1 MMMEIEEKYMRRCI
15 ELAQNGCCYAAPNPL
30 VGAVLVCNG
39 RIIGEGYHARCGEAH
54 AEVNAIRSVRE
65 TLLLRSA
72 TLYVSLEPCSH
83 YGKTPPCAD
92 LIIEKQI
99 PRVVVGCLDPFIKV
113 AGRGIEK
120 LRAAGVEVV
129 TGLLEKEC
137 KALIGRFLTFHL
149 QERPYITLKW
159 AQSSDG
165 FIDRLRT
172 GGEPLHLSSPLTL
185 MRVHRLRAEHS
196 AILVGSRTALLDNPS
211 LNVRHWSGP
220 QPVRLVIDRQGTLPR
235 QLHLFDG
242 QQRTLVL
249 TDRCTPHQL
258 PPRQTRPGEGRCPV
272 EYAAECHTLDFSAPL
287 PPQIAALLHREG
299 LQSLLVEGGRY
310 TLQSFIDLG
319 LWDEAWVEE
328 APLIIGQGVAA
339 PSLKE
344 YKSVETEQHF
354 GHIIRHYRK

>member
-1 MMMEIEEKYMRRCI
+1 MEIEEKYMRRCI
-15 ELAQNGCCYAAPNPL
+15 ELAQNGCCYAAPNPM
-30 VGAVLVCNG
+30 VGAVIVSNG

-65 TLLLRSA
+65 PHLLRSA

-120 LRAAGVEVV
+120 LRAAGVEVA
-129 TGLLEKEC
+129 TGVLEEEC
-137 KALIGRFLTFHL
+137 KALINRFLTFH
-149 QERPYITLKW
+149 QQQRPYITLKW

-196 AILVGSRTALLDNPS
+196 AILVGRGTALLDNPS

-220 QPVRLVIDRQGTLPR
+220 QPVRIVIDRQGKL
-235 QLHLFDG
+235 QQQHLHLFDG
-242 QQRTLVL
+242 SQRTLLL
-249 TDRCTPHQL
+249 TETPGTL
-258 PPRQTRPGEGRCPV
+258 PV
-272 EYAAECHTLDFSAPL
+272 EYRILDFSSPL
-287 PPQIAALLHREG
+287 PPQIATLLHNEG
-299 LQSLLVEGGRY
+299 LQSLLVEGGSY
-310 TLQSFIDLG
+310 TLQSFIDAG
-319 LWDEAWVEE
+319 LWDEAFVEE
-328 APLIIGQGVAA
+328 APLVIGQGVTA
-339 PSLKE
+339 PTLKE
-344 YKSVETEQHF
+344 LKSVEVEQHF
-354 GHIIRHYRK
+354 GHLFRHYRK

>member
-1 MMMEIEEKYMRRCI
+1 MEIEEKYMRRCI
-15 ELAQNGCCYAAPNPL
+15 ELAQNGCCYAAPNPM
-30 VGAVLVCNG
+30 VGAVIVSNG

-65 TLLLRSA
+65 PHLLRSA

-120 LRAAGVEVV
+120 LRAAGVEVA
-129 TGLLEKEC
+129 TGVLEEEC
-137 KALIGRFLTFHL
+137 KALINRFLTFH
-149 QERPYITLKW
+149 QQQRPYITLKW

-196 AILVGSRTALLDNPS
+196 AILVGRGTALLDNPS
-211 LNVRHWSGP
+211 LNVRYWSGP
-220 QPVRLVIDRQGTLPR
+220 QPVRIVIDRQGKL
-235 QLHLFDG
+235 QQQHLHLFDG
-242 QQRTLVL
+242 SQRTLLL
-249 TDRCTPHQL
+249 TETPGTL
-258 PPRQTRPGEGRCPV
+258 PV
-272 EYAAECHTLDFSAPL
+272 EYRILDFSSPL
-287 PPQIAALLHREG
+287 PPQIATLLHNEG
-299 LQSLLVEGGRY
+299 LQSLLVEGGSY
-310 TLQSFIDLG
+310 TLQSFINAG
-319 LWDEAWVEE
+319 LWDEAFVEE
-328 APLIIGQGVAA
+328 APLVIGQGVTA
-339 PSLKE
+339 PTLKE
-344 YKSVETEQHF
+344 LKSVEVEQHF
-354 GHIIRHYRK
+354 GHLFRHYRK

>member
-1 MMMEIEEKYMRRCI
+1 MEIEEKYMRRCI
-15 ELAQNGCCYAAPNPL
+15 ELAQNGCCYAAPNPM
-30 VGAVLVCNG
+30 VGAVIVSNG

-65 TLLLRSA
+65 PHLLRSA

-120 LRAAGVEVV
+120 LRAAGVEVA
-129 TGLLEKEC
+129 TGVLEEEC
-137 KALIGRFLTFHL
+137 KALINRFLTFH
-149 QERPYITLKW
+149 QQQRPYITLKW

-196 AILVGSRTALLDNPS
+196 AILVGRGTALLDNPS

-220 QPVRLVIDRQGTLPR
+220 QPVRIVIDRQGKL
-235 QLHLFDG
+235 QQQHLHLFDG
-242 QQRTLVL
+242 SQRTLLL
-249 TDRCTPHQL
+249 TETPGTL
-258 PPRQTRPGEGRCPV
+258 PV
-272 EYAAECHTLDFSAPL
+272 EYRILDFSSPL
-287 PPQIAALLHREG
+287 PPQIATLLHHEG
-299 LQSLLVEGGRY
+299 LQSLLVEGGSY
-310 TLQSFIDLG
+310 TLQSFIDAG
-319 LWDEAWVEE
+319 LWDEAFVEE
-328 APLIIGQGVAA
+328 APLVIGQGVTA
-339 PSLKE
+339 PTLKE
-344 YKSVETEQHF
+344 LKSVEVEQHF
-354 GHIIRHYRK
+354 GHLFRHYRK

>member
-1 MMMEIEEKYMRRCI
+1 MEIEEKYMRRCI
-15 ELAQNGCCYAAPNPL
+15 ELAQNGCCYAAPNPM
-30 VGAVLVCNG
+30 VGAVIVSNG

-65 TLLLRSA
+65 PHLLRSA

-120 LRAAGVEVV
+120 LRAAGVEVA
-129 TGLLEKEC
+129 TGVLEEEC
-137 KALIGRFLTFHL
+137 KALINRFLTFH
-149 QERPYITLKW
+149 QQQRPYITLKW

-196 AILVGSRTALLDNPS
+196 AILVGRGTALLDNPS

-220 QPVRLVIDRQGTLPR
+220 QPVRIVIDRQGKL
-235 QLHLFDG
+235 QQQHLHLFDG
-242 QQRTLVL
+242 SQRTLLL
-249 TDRCTPHQL
+249 TETPGTL
-258 PPRQTRPGEGRCPV
+258 PV
-272 EYAAECHTLDFSAPL
+272 EYRILDFSSPL
-287 PPQIAALLHREG
+287 PPQIATLLHNEG
-299 LQSLLVEGGRY
+299 LQSLLVEGGSY
-310 TLQSFIDLG
+310 TLQSFIDAG
-319 LWDEAWVEE
+319 LWDEAFVEE
-328 APLIIGQGVAA
+328 APLVIGQGVTA
-339 PSLKE
+339 PTLKE
-344 YKSVETEQHF
+344 LKSVEVEQHF
-354 GHIIRHYRK
+354 GHLFRHYKK

>member
-1 MMMEIEEKYMRRCI
+1 MEIEEKYMRRCI
-15 ELAQNGCCYAAPNPL
+15 ELAQNGCCYAAPNPM
-30 VGAVLVCNG
+30 VGAVIVSNG

-65 TLLLRSA
+65 PHLLRSA

-120 LRAAGVEVV
+120 LRAAGVEVA
-129 TGLLEKEC
+129 TGVLEEEC
-137 KALIGRFLTFHL
+137 KALINRFLTFH
-149 QERPYITLKW
+149 QQQRPYITLKW

-196 AILVGSRTALLDNPS
+196 AILVGRGTALLDNPS

-220 QPVRLVIDRQGTLPR
+220 QPVRIVIDRQGKL
-235 QLHLFDG
+235 QQQHLHLFDG
-242 QQRTLVL
+242 SQRTLLL
-249 TDRCTPHQL
+249 TETPGTL
-258 PPRQTRPGEGRCPV
+258 PV
-272 EYAAECHTLDFSAPL
+272 EYRILDFSSPL
-287 PPQIAALLHREG
+287 PPQIATLLHQEG
-299 LQSLLVEGGRY
+299 LQSLLVEGGSY
-310 TLQSFIDLG
+310 TLQSFIDAG
-319 LWDEAWVEE
+319 HWDEAFVEE
-328 APLIIGQGVAA
+328 APLVIGQGVTA
-339 PSLKE
+339 PTLKE
-344 YKSVETEQHF
+344 LKSVEVEQHF
-354 GHIIRHYRK
+354 GHLFRHYRK

>member
-1 MMMEIEEKYMRRCI
+1 MEIEEKYMRRCI
-15 ELAQNGCCYAAPNPL
+15 ELAQNGCCYAAPNPM
-30 VGAVLVCNG
+30 VGAVIVSNG

-65 TLLLRSA
+65 PHLLRSA

-83 YGKTPPCAD
+83 YGKTPPCAN

-120 LRAAGVEVV
+120 LRAAGVEVA
-129 TGLLEKEC
+129 TGVLEEEC
-137 KALIGRFLTFHL
+137 KALINRFLTFH
-149 QERPYITLKW
+149 QQQRPYITLKW

-196 AILVGSRTALLDNPS
+196 AILVGRGTALLDNPS

-220 QPVRLVIDRQGTLPR
+220 QPVRIVIDRQGKL
-235 QLHLFDG
+235 QQQHLHLFDG
-242 QQRTLVL
+242 SQRTLLL
-249 TDRCTPHQL
+249 TETPGTL
-258 PPRQTRPGEGRCPV
+258 PV
-272 EYAAECHTLDFSAPL
+272 EYRILDFSSPL
-287 PPQIAALLHREG
+287 PPQIATLLHHEG
-299 LQSLLVEGGRY
+299 LQSLLVEGGSY
-310 TLQSFIDLG
+310 TLQSFIDAG
-319 LWDEAWVEE
+319 LWDEAFVEE
-328 APLIIGQGVAA
+328 APLVIGQGVTA
-339 PSLKE
+339 PTLKE
-344 YKSVETEQHF
+344 LKSVEVEQHF
-354 GHIIRHYRK
+354 GHLFRHYRK

>member
-1 MMMEIEEKYMRRCI
+1 MEIEEKYMRRCI
-15 ELAQNGCCYAAPNPL
+15 ELAQNGCCYAAPNPM
-30 VGAVLVCNG
+30 VGAVIVSNG

-65 TLLLRSA
+65 PHLLRSA

-120 LRAAGVEVV
+120 LRAAGVEVA
-129 TGLLEKEC
+129 TGVLEEEC
-137 KALIGRFLTFHL
+137 KALINRFLTFH
-149 QERPYITLKW
+149 QQQRPHITLKW

-196 AILVGSRTALLDNPS
+196 AILVGRGTALLDNPS

-220 QPVRLVIDRQGTLPR
+220 QPVRIVIDRQGKL
-235 QLHLFDG
+235 QQQHLHLFDG
-242 QQRTLVL
+242 SQRTLLL
-249 TDRCTPHQL
+249 TETPGTL
-258 PPRQTRPGEGRCPV
+258 PV
-272 EYAAECHTLDFSAPL
+272 EYRILDFSSPL
-287 PPQIAALLHREG
+287 PPQIATLLHHEG
-299 LQSLLVEGGRY
+299 LQSLLVEGGSY
-310 TLQSFIDLG
+310 TLQSFIDAG
-319 LWDEAWVEE
+319 LWDEAFVEE
-328 APLIIGQGVAA
+328 APLVIGQGVTA
-339 PSLKE
+339 PTLKE
-344 YKSVETEQHF
+344 LKSVEVEQHF
-354 GHIIRHYRK
+354 GHLFRHYRK

>member
-1 MMMEIEEKYMRRCI
+1 MEIEEKYMRRCI
-15 ELAQNGCCYAAPNPL
+15 ELAQNGCCYAAPNPM
-30 VGAVLVCNG
+30 VGAVVVCNG

-65 TLLLRSA
+65 PHLLRSA

-99 PRVVVGCLDPFIKV
+99 PRVVVGCLDPFVKV

-129 TGLLEKEC
+129 TGLLEAEC
-137 KALIGRFLTFHL
+137 KALIERFLTFHL
-149 QERPYITLKW
+149 QQRPYITLKW

-165 FIDRLRT
+165 YIDRLRT

-185 MRVHRLRAEHS
+185 LRVHRLRAEHS
-196 AILVGSRTALLDNPS
+196 AILVGTRTAQLDNPS

-220 QPVRLVIDRQGTLPR
+220 QPVRLVIDRYSRLPK

-242 QQRTLVL
+242 EQRTLVL
-249 TDRCTPHQL
+249 TEHL
-258 PPRQTRPGEGRCPV
+258 PDKEQPALSEGSPTLAYRQ
-272 EYAAECHTLDFSAPL
+272 LDFSAPL
-287 PPQIAALLHREG
+287 PPQIATLLHGEG
-299 LQSLLVEGGRY
+299 LQSLLVEGGRI
-310 TLQSFIDLG
+310 TLQQFIDAG

-328 APLIIGQGVAA
+328 APLIVGQGIAA

-344 YKSVETEQHF
+344 FKSVTVEQHF
-354 GHIIRHYRK
+354 GHLIRHYKK

>member
-1 MMMEIEEKYMRRCI
+1 MEIEEKYMRRCI
-15 ELAQNGCCYAAPNPL
+15 ELAQNGCCYAAPNPM
-30 VGAVLVCNG
+30 VGAVIVSNG

-65 TLLLRSA
+65 PHLLRSA

-83 YGKTPPCAD
+83 YGKTPPCAE

-120 LRAAGVEVV
+120 LRAAGVEVA
-129 TGLLEKEC
+129 TGVLEEEC
-137 KALIGRFLTFHL
+137 KALINRFLTFH
-149 QERPYITLKW
+149 QQQRPYITLKW

-196 AILVGSRTALLDNPS
+196 AILVGRGTALLDNPS

-220 QPVRLVIDRQGTLPR
+220 QPVRIVIDRQGKL
-235 QLHLFDG
+235 QQQHLHLFDG
-242 QQRTLVL
+242 SQRTLLL
-249 TDRCTPHQL
+249 TETPGTL
-258 PPRQTRPGEGRCPV
+258 PV
-272 EYAAECHTLDFSAPL
+272 EYRILDFSSPL
-287 PPQIAALLHREG
+287 PPQIATLLHNEG
-299 LQSLLVEGGRY
+299 LQSLLVEGGSY
-310 TLQSFIDLG
+310 TLQSFIDAG
-319 LWDEAWVEE
+319 LWDEAFVEE
-328 APLIIGQGVAA
+328 APLVIGQGVTA
-339 PSLKE
+339 PTLKE
-344 YKSVETEQHF
+344 LKSVEVEQHF
-354 GHIIRHYRK
+354 GHLFRHYRK

>member
-1 MMMEIEEKYMRRCI
+1 MIEIEEKYMRRCI

-65 TLLLRSA
+65 PHLLRSA

-120 LRAAGVEVV
+120 LRAAGVEVT
-129 TGLLEKEC
+129 TGLLEEEC
-137 KALIGRFLTFHL
+137 KALIGRFLTYHL
-149 QERPYITLKW
+149 QQRPYITLKW

-165 FIDRLRT
+165 FIDRLRK

-196 AILVGSRTALLDNPS
+196 AILVGSHTALLDNPS

-220 QPVRLVIDRQGTLPR
+220 QPVRLVIDRRGTLPP

-242 QQRTLVL
+242 RQRTLVL
-249 TDRCTPHQL
+249 TERSDWPATATAQDTPDKAQY
-258 PPRQTRPGEGRCPV
+258 PV
-272 EYAAECHTLDFSAPL
+272 ECHTLDFSAPL
-287 PPQIAALLHREG
+287 PPQIATLLHREG

-354 GHIIRHYRK
+354 GHLIRHYRK

>member
-1 MMMEIEEKYMRRCI
+1 MEIEEKYMRRCI
-15 ELAQNGCCYAAPNPL
+15 ELAQNGCCYAAPNPM
-30 VGAVLVCNG
+30 VGAVIVSNG

-65 TLLLRSA
+65 PHLLRSA

-92 LIIEKQI
+92 LVIEKQI

-120 LRAAGVEVV
+120 LRAAGVEVA
-129 TGLLEKEC
+129 TGVLEEEC
-137 KALIGRFLTFHL
+137 KALINRFLTFH
-149 QERPYITLKW
+149 QQQRPYITLKW

-196 AILVGSRTALLDNPS
+196 AILVGRGTALLDNPS

-220 QPVRLVIDRQGTLPR
+220 QPVRIVIDRQGKL
-235 QLHLFDG
+235 QQQHLHLFDG
-242 QQRTLVL
+242 SQRTLLL
-249 TDRCTPHQL
+249 TETPGTL
-258 PPRQTRPGEGRCPV
+258 PV
-272 EYAAECHTLDFSAPL
+272 EYRILDFSSPL
-287 PPQIAALLHREG
+287 PPQIATLLHDEG
-299 LQSLLVEGGRY
+299 LQSLLVEGGSY
-310 TLQSFIDLG
+310 TLQSFIDAG
-319 LWDEAWVEE
+319 LWDEAFVEE
-328 APLIIGQGVAA
+328 APLVIGQGVTA
-339 PSLKE
+339 PTLKE
-344 YKSVETEQHF
+344 LKSVEVEQHF
-354 GHIIRHYRK
+354 GHLFRHYRK